1 MTSDIEGGK
10 PVVLLV
16 GKLPGVIG
24 DIANQLSDMHVEWL
38 GAHDRGEV
46 VRQLDS
52 EPRIACVVMGAGLDD
67 DARGSLIGVIAS
79 RRPDL
84 TIHLK
89 DRESG
94 PEGLALFAR
103 RVVDAIVLA

>member
-1 MTSDIEGGK
+1 MTSPGK

-16 GKLPGVIG
+16 GKLPGVVG
-24 DIANQLSDMHVEWL
+24 DIARQLSDMQVEWL
-38 GAHDRGEV
+38 GAHDRAEV
-46 VRQLDS
+46 IRQLEA

-67 DARGSLIGVIAS
+67 TARGELVGVIAA

-89 DRESG
+89 DRTSG
-94 PEGLALFAR
+94 PDGMAPFVR
-103 RVVDAIVLA
+103 KVVDALVLA